1 MKEIHIR
8 NLTAE
13 NERRS
18 IVSVVCGY
26 ESEVT
31 AVVNGQKLNAKSIM
45 NTPMIDHAE
54 SIDFT
59 VSGNIFRFGY
69 IFCYCGSNVF
79 FKRKETWWSESH
91 GNEYDG

>member
-8 NLTAE
+8 NLTAKSD
-13 NERRS
+13 RGS

-31 AVVNGQKLNAKSIM
+31 AVVNGQKFNAKSIM

-54 SIDFT
+54 NIDFT
-59 VSGNIFRFGY
+59 IIGADEEKAEMAI
-69 IFCYCGSNVF
+69 
-79 FKRKETWWSESH
+79 KKL
-91 GNEYDG
+91 YDLI

>member
-26 ESEVT
+26 ESEVI
-31 AVVNGQKLNAKSIM
+31 AVVNRQKLNAKSIM

-59 VSGNIFRFGY
+59 IIGVDEEMAEMAI
-69 IFCYCGSNVF
+69 
-79 FKRKETWWSESH
+79 KKL
-91 GNEYDG
+91 YDLV

>member
-8 NLTAE
+8 NLTAKID
-13 NERRS
+13 RGS

-45 NTPMIDHAE
+45 NTLMIDHAE
-54 SIDFT
+54 NIDFT
-59 VSGNIFRFGY
+59 IIGADEEMAEMTI
-69 IFCYCGSNVF
+69 
-79 FKRKETWWSESH
+79 KKL
-91 GNEYDG
+91 YDLI